1 LREQDASAAFC
12 RWTHAV
18 AFGRGGDRAAR
29 QVRVVCRRRGRLL
42 GRHFPGREDAP
53 FALLHEPVRPVHPRH
68 RHVVRRARRAGRRPV
83 PRRLALAWNDKKKR
97 IEYYIW
103 GSDGSYS
110 RHYAYYSGDEL
121 VFPVEDRNDPAKV
134 AFRSVWRRVDP
145 SSIEVRREVPEGE
158 GWKTELTVLY
168 RKHDLES
175 TR

>member
-1 LREQDASAAFC
+1 MR
-12 RWTHAV
+12 
-18 AFGRGGDRAAR
+18 
-29 QVRVVCRRRGRLL
+29 
-42 GRHFPGREDAP
+42 
-53 FALLHEPVRPVHPRH
+53 ALLFVAGLTLSLSVAAATAPLVKFGWFADVVDACWVGTFPDGKTRH
-68 RHVVRRARRAGRRPV
+68 SHCYTSQFDQFIRGTATLSGEHDGQVADRFHGDS
-83 PRRLALAWNDKKKR
+83 LFAWNDKKKR